1 MRFLFLIKY
10 TDILGGVET
19 LAARMSAWLCSTG
32 HEVTI
37 ITNQFHDSCCQL
49 FDSRVRLVSHG
60 RGTYALGDLPTAK
73 EICGVFRIQRPDLIK
88 GFDPE
93 TCFEAGVV
101 SRCFAP
107 QPKVVAGVYLPTHD
121 RPSRALYKDT
131 RRRLIHSYFVH
142 GLSRENRIF
151 LGHEQKA
158 EYRGGTSPL
167 MDGHVWPLPV
177 DVGRYKSVKRSPRS
191 GALVSVGRL
200 SPMKEYNFYMVDI
213 VEKLSREGRD
223 VTWDIYGDGPDEQS
237 LLQLVRERNLGHQI
251 KLHGRLPY
259 HKFED
264 AMKMAYAFIGMGTAA
279 VEAAASGVPVIVA
292 MGHDRSG
299 KTYGR
304 ISTLPLGNIG
314 DRMATPPARSVID
327 EIRALLELSPQ
338 AYASE
343 ARKDKD
349 YVQQY
354 DVNVRMKQFMEIV
367 EQATPSPPSNYLLF
381 LYSCH
386 LRLEQFFRS
395 TFRRSRVT
403 SSLGGDRQTVR

>member
-10 TDILGGVET
+10 TNILGGVPT
-19 LAARMSAWLCSTG
+19 LAARMSGWLCSTG

-37 ITNQFHDSCCQL
+37 ITSQLHDSCRHL
-49 FDSRVRLVSHG
+49 FDTRVRLVSHR
-60 RGTYALGDLPTAK
+60 RGDYALGDLALARQ
-73 EICGVFRIQRPDLIK
+73 ICGVFKIQKPDVIK
-88 GFDPE
+88 GFDTE

-107 QPKVVAGVYLPTHD
+107 QPKVVAGVYLPTYD
-121 RPSRALYKDT
+121 RPSRVLYKDT

-142 GLSRENRIF
+142 GLSRKNRIF
-151 LGHEQKA
+151 LAYEQKA
-158 EYRGGTSPL
+158 EYQARTSPL

-177 DVGRYKSVKRSPRS
+177 DVRRYESVKRSPRS
-191 GALVSVGRL
+191 GELVSIGRL

-213 VEKLSREGRD
+213 VSELLREGRV
-223 VTWDIYGDGPDEQS
+223 VTWDVYGDGPDEQG
-237 LLQLVRERNLGHQI
+237 LLQLVKERGLTHQI

-259 HKFED
+259 EKFGG
-264 AMKMAYAFIGMGTAA
+264 AMNTAYLFIGMGTAA

-292 MGHDRSG
+292 MAHDRSG

-314 DRMATPPARSVID
+314 DRMSTPPNHSVID
-327 EIRALLELSPQ
+327 EIRALLDLSPE

-343 ARKDKD
+343 AGKDKD

-367 EQATPSPPSNYLLF
+367 DQATSSPPSKHLLF

-386 LRLEQFFRS
+386 LRLEQFLRT
-395 TFRRSRVT
+395 TFRRSRVA
-403 SSLGGDRQTVR
+403 SSPGVEGQTVG